1 MFSLLSESIK
11 IAISSIISNKTRS
24 LLTGLSI
31 IIGISTVTLMGTLIS
46 GLDRGFD
53 RSMDFLGKDVLS
65 ISRWEWFGDLEWWE
79 VRNRPRIKIDY
90 IDKIK
95 ERKNREAIA
104 LRANLKKRK
113 IFQKKNKRKNK

>member
-1 MFSLLSESIK
+1 VSD
-11 IAISSIISNKTRS
+11 N
-24 LLTGLSI
+24 
-31 IIGISTVTLMGTLIS
+31 
-46 GLDRGFD
+46 
-53 RSMDFLGKDVLS
+53 
-65 ISRWEWFGDLEWWE
+65 
-79 VRNRPRIKIDY
+79 